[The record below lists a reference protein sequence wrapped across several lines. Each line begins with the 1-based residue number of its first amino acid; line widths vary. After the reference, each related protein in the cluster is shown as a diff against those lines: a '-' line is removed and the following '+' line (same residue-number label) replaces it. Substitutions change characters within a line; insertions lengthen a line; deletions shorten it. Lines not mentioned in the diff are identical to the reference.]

1 MTTARSNVLADYL
14 AERQSAARDLLWT
27 VGFCLLT
34 ALAAQVSIPLPF
46 TPVPLTGQTFGVLLS
61 GAVLGWR
68 RGFGSQLLYL
78 AAGAVGMPVFA
89 GGGGMA
95 YLLGPT
101 AGYLWS
107 FPVAAGL
114 LGWLVERGASRRAWT
129 MAPAM
134 FACSLLILL
143 AGTVWLGIVTG
154 FGSHARW
161 WAGFYPF
168 LAGDI
173 FKIALVG
180 LALPKTLRYYQT
192 RPHPGVPPQ

>member
-1 MTTARSNVLADYL
+1 MTTARSNVLVDFL

-27 VGFCLLT
+27 VGFTLLT
-34 ALAAQVSIPLPF
+34 ALAAQVRIPLPF

-61 GAVLGWR
+61 GALLGWR

-78 AAGAVGMPVFA
+78 AAGAAGMPVFA

-107 FPVAAGL
+107 FPIAAGL

-129 MAPAM
+129 MASAM
-134 FACSLLILL
+134 FVCSLLILL
-143 AGTVWLGIVTG
+143 AGTAWLGAGSG
-154 FGSHARW
+154 FGSRARW

-173 FKIALVG
+173 LKIALVG
-180 LALPKTLRYYQT
+180 LALPRVLWYYQT
-192 RPHPGVPPQ
+192 RPHPSAPSQ